1 MYERVLLLGMNNS
14 IEESLKMSDFDVRS
28 SFVSV
33 VDHLPSDVIRKLWLI
48 QTLNINYESLKDE
61 LDMLLKEIKQSE
73 IPKDT
78 YLQRVSKINSIAN
91 ELKNIRQES
100 LEEAKS
106 ISSTIKITKLNLL
119 NQYSQLQQDKKTH
132 EQELINNGKNTK
144 RVERTNKRTSTK
156 SNKPIIKLKLNLAKK
171 DKPSTILKIKK
182 PGRGRPPKKLAANIQ
197 PVVTAAV
204 VDPDDE
210 IYCLCRSGSY
220 GEMIACDNPKCKY
233 EWFHYSCVGLTRAPR
248 GKWNCPLCKDRK
260 RK

>member
-1 MYERVLLLGMNNS
+1 
-14 IEESLKMSDFDVRS
+14 MSDFDVRS

-61 LDMLLKEIKQSE
+61 LDILLKQIKQNESSKE
-73 IPKDT
+73 I

-91 ELKNIRQES
+91 ELKRIRQES
-100 LEEAKS
+100 FEEAKS

-132 EQELINNGKNTK
+132 QQELANNGKNAK
-144 RVERTNKRTSTK
+144 HVERTNKRTSTK
-156 SNKPIIKLKLNLAKK
+156 NNKPVIKLKLSLTKK
-171 DKPSTILKIKK
+171 DKPSTVLKFKK
-182 PGRGRPPKKLAANIQ
+182 PGRGRPPKKLVTNVEPI
-197 PVVTAAV
+197 VTAASI
-204 VDPDDE
+204 DSDDE

-220 GEMIACDNPKCKY
+220 GEMVACDNPKCKY

-248 GKWNCPLCKDRK
+248 GKWNCPLCKK
-260 RK
+260 KKQK